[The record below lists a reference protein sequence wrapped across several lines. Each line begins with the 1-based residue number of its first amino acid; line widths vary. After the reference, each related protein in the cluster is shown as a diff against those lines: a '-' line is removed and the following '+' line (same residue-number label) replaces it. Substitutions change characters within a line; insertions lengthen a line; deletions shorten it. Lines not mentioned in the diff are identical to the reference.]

1 MYAVELKNDNFN
13 FRRKTRMKITLDLET
28 KEIIVPKNFFTV
40 IQKQN
45 ELISENGGKPVK
57 PMDVIRKAF
66 NAALDNSD
74 KYVHVKQVRA
84 KSTKEKEKEKEKE

>member
-1 MYAVELKNDNFN
+1 
-13 FRRKTRMKITLDLET
+13 MKITLDLET

-45 ELISENGGKPVK
+45 ELISENGGTPVK

-66 NAALDNSD
+66 NAALDDSD

-84 KSTKEKEKEKEKE
+84 KSTKQSKEKDKNKDKDKE

>member
-1 MYAVELKNDNFN
+1 
-13 FRRKTRMKITLDLET
+13 MKITLDLET

-40 IQKQN
+40 VQKQN
-45 ELISENGGKPVK
+45 ELISENGGTPVK

-66 NAALDNSD
+66 NTALDNSD

-84 KSTKEKEKEKEKE
+84 KSTKQPKEKEKEMEKE

>member
-1 MYAVELKNDNFN
+1 
-13 FRRKTRMKITLDLET
+13 MKITLDLET
-28 KEIIVPKNFFTV
+28 KEIIVPKNFFMV

-45 ELISENGGKPVK
+45 ELIKENGGNPVK

-66 NAALDNSD
+66 NTALDNSD

-84 KSTKEKEKEKEKE
+84 KSTKEKDKEKEKE

>member
-1 MYAVELKNDNFN
+1 
-13 FRRKTRMKITLDLET
+13 MKITLDLET
-28 KEIIVPKNFFTV
+28 KEIIVPKNFFMV

-45 ELISENGGKPVK
+45 ELIKENGGNPVK

-66 NAALDNSD
+66 NTALDDSD

-84 KSTKEKEKEKEKE
+84 KSTKQSKETEKGKEKEKE

>member
-1 MYAVELKNDNFN
+1 
-13 FRRKTRMKITLDLET
+13 MKITLDLET

-40 IQKQN
+40 VQKQN
-45 ELISENGGKPVK
+45 ELISENGGTPVK

-66 NAALDNSD
+66 NTALDNSD

-84 KSTKEKEKEKEKE
+84 KSTKEKDKEKDKEKEKE